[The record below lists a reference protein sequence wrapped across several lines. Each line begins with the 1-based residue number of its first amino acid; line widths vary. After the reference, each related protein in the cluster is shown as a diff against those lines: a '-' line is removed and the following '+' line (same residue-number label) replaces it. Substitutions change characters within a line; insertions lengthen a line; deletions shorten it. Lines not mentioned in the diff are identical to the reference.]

1 MEPKLCTIEIPPNIA
16 CGHNLNPYSAGG
28 TVITLTS
35 RVTKSSPRDSLFI
48 FPKSKRLL
56 IIFPTAAES
65 IPSTINQDDNTTYI
79 CHEQAINKV
88 R

>member
-1 MEPKLCTIEIPPNIA
+1 MEPKLCTIRIPANIA
-16 CGHNLNPYSAGG
+16 CGHNLNPYAAGG

-35 RVTKSSPRDSLFI
+35 RVIKSSPRDSLFI

-65 IPSTINQDDNTTYI
+65 IPSTINQDDTPLYVMNK
-79 CHEQAINKV
+79 QFNKV